1 MGPEYRPELRKMA
14 CRLAAVKGL
23 LRGKRKRA
31 NQHVLILRDF
41 LISQFPARGRRFC
54 FAELGNRPH

>member
-1 MGPEYRPELRKMA
+1 
-14 CRLAAVKGL
+14 
-23 LRGKRKRA
+23 
-31 NQHVLILRDF
+31 VLILRDF